1 MSIYDSLN
9 NREKGNTLFVIGSG
23 PQLNLLSDEQIKF
36 LENQATIGVNRVQYK
51 IKTRYFIS
59 AYPSEILLA
68 TRMLPESMLIHIRP
82 TEEKIFTDKNIFTI
96 QRESFNKDIG
106 LNRFL
111 SSSNPIIYT
120 KLNVA
125 LAATH
130 LAFILG
136 AYMIVYIGVEQRNAI
151 HYYDEN
157 MTVKSQIKKDLIFLE
172 KHDSILNIDHP
183 YATYKNL
190 FLDLEQNIDDLS
202 SSQFYTID
210 HTDTFREYFKFMRK
224 YGLAIYATKKDSV
237 VFDAGAIYKSIE
249 DFLVDGKSSVSKIEK
264 VKANLARSKLWLQQV
279 KSDLDKHKSN

>member
-1 MSIYDSLN
+1 MNIYNSLN
-9 NREKGNTLFVIGSG
+9 NREKGNTLFVIGAG

-68 TRMLPESMLIHIRP
+68 QRMLPESMLIHLRP
-82 TEEKIFTDKNIFTI
+82 IENNIFTDKNIVTI
-96 QRESFNKDIG
+96 KREIFNTDIG
-106 LNRFL
+106 LNCFL

-120 KLNVA
+120 KFNVA

-151 HYYDEN
+151 HYYDED
-157 MTVKSQIKKDLIFLE
+157 MTVKSQIKKDFIFLE
-172 KHDSILNIDHP
+172 KHDPILNIDHP

-190 FLDLEQNIDDLS
+190 VLDLEKNIDDLS
-202 SSQFYTID
+202 SSPFYTID

-224 YGLAIYATKKDSV
+224 YGLEIYTTKRDSV

-249 DFLVDGKSSVSKIEK
+249 DFLVDSKSSVSKIELAQ
-264 VKANLARSKLWLQQV
+264 ANLARSKLWLEQV
-279 KSDLDKHKSN
+279 KSDLEKGN

>member
-1 MSIYDSLN
+1 MGVYDSLN
-9 NREKGNTLFVIGSG
+9 NCERGKTLFIIGAG
-23 PQLNLLSDEQIKF
+23 PQLNLLSDEQINF
-36 LENQATIGVNRVQYK
+36 LENQAAIGVNRVQYK

-68 TRMLPESMLIHIRP
+68 KKMLPASIFIHVRPISES
-82 TEEKIFTDKNIFTI
+82 IFPDSDVITI
-96 QRESFNKDIG
+96 KREIFNKDIG
-106 LNRFL
+106 LNCFL

-120 KLNVA
+120 KFNVA

-151 HYYDEN
+151 HYYDED
-157 MTVKSQIKKDLIFLE
+157 MTVKSQIKKDFIFLE
-172 KHDSILNIDHP
+172 KHDPILNIDHP

-190 FLDLEQNIDDLS
+190 VLDLEKNIDDLS
-202 SSQFYTID
+202 SSPFYTID

-224 YGLAIYATKKDSV
+224 YGLEIYTTKRDSV

-249 DFLVDGKSSVSKIEK
+249 DFLVDSKSSVSKIELAQ
-264 VKANLARSKLWLQQV
+264 ANLARSKLWLEQV
-279 KSDLDKHKSN
+279 KSDLEKGN